1 MERDML
7 LARAGESATAGWMRL
22 LADITERPGR
32 PDADESLL
40 WRWLARLIGLRG
52 VLLAGAAG
60 HERLVWPH
68 PSPFDDAPALTT
80 RDVTEFVPLTPRGR
94 VATAALA
101 DGEVERWREFASAL
115 CKGTH
120 PHVELLRVSLTI
132 AANRNGEFLLLR
144 SGFAPLPVDTL
155 QALDMLF
162 GWLEHSSR
170 AGGSR
175 RVDQVF
181 DGLRRA
187 AGHSELGGQAQ
198 PVAATP
204 RPTRAVQLIAQGL
217 HLTEAEARV
226 VWAVYRLD
234 RLEKAA
240 ASLNISPHTLRTHLK
255 HVFEKLGVHT
265 RAALMVRV
273 ATLVQGAPLLADKT
287 QRSLTA
293 V

>member
-32 PDADESLL
+32 PDADAALL

-52 VLLAGAAG
+52 VLHAHPAGA
-60 HERLVWPH
+60 RVVWP
-68 PSPFDDAPALTT
+68 SPTPAGVA
-80 RDVTEFVPLTPRGR
+80 RDSAGAEPEFVPLTPRGR
-94 VATAALA
+94 IATAALDDRA
-101 DGEVERWREFASAL
+101 TERWRALAALL
-115 CKGTH
+115 CKGAH
-120 PHVELLRVSLTI
+120 PHVELLRATV
-132 AANRNGEFLLLR
+132 AFEPARHGDFLLLR
-144 SGFAPLPVDTL
+144 SGFAPLPGDAL

-162 GWLEHSSR
+162 GWLEQSSR
-170 AGGSR
+170 EGGTR
-175 RVDQVF
+175 RVDCVF

-187 AGHSELGGQAQ
+187 AGVDGGAQAHAP
-198 PVAATP
+198 PVAP
-204 RPTRAVQLIAQGL
+204 RPTRAVQLLADGL
-217 HLTEAEARV
+217 RLTEAEARV

-234 RLEKAA
+234 RIDKAA

-273 ATLVQGAPLLADKT
+273 ATLVQGAPLLAEKA
-287 QRSLTA
+287 QRSQT
-293 V
+293 VV